1 MLKTEQNTKE
11 VEKNVLFGARKAF
24 PKRKYERENI
34 TAVFEHEQWWIR
46 FYDLTE
52 EKDRTFSVCDASGI
66 NTYNGFSFE
75 EV

>member
-11 VEKNVLFGARKAF
+11 IEKSILFGAKRTF

-34 TAVFEHEQWWIR
+34 TAIFEHGHWWIR
-46 FYDLTE
+46 FYDLIE
-52 EKDRTFSVCDASGI
+52 EKDRIFSVCDAEGI